1 MYNEFATYMKGKDML
16 LIIEKTYPSDVGM
29 LGTDESDEQVQCYAA
44 ESKSE
49 KIRLM
54 ADVHGY

>member
-1 MYNEFATYMKGKDML
+1 MYNEFATYMKGKDMV

-44 ESKSE
+44 ESKTE
-49 KIRLM
+49 KIR
-54 ADVHGY
+54 